1 MTIALTIFDSI
12 YDNSTS
18 KRVDYNNFDQFEQIL
33 YKLANEKTFKQ
44 KKDAPLISPATYVEN
59 SKRANANVVAWG
71 GFGIVDVD
79 DYVGNVEDIHRQYE
93 EYRYVCYSTA
103 SSTKENPKFR
113 LVFPLTKWVDSEQI
127 KHFWYALNK
136 EIGDIA
142 DVQTKDLSRMYYI
155 PATYEGAYNFI
166 FSHDGKVMNPDELM
180 EKHRYISNSSDSF
193 FDRLPPAI
201 REGLIEHRKQQL
213 NNTNFSWSGY
223 ADCPFVNKRQVE
235 EYKAITGGGWYY
247 KMYQIMVS
255 TASNAMKRGYP
266 ITAQEIAYICR
277 DLDNNTGMWY
287 GSRDLN
293 KEADRAI
300 EYIFRSNI

>member
-1 MTIALTIFDSI
+1 MVSLTIFDSI
-12 YDNSTS
+12 YDNNTS
-18 KRVDYNNFDQFEQIL
+18 KRVDYKDFDQFEQIL
-33 YKLANEKTFKQ
+33 YKLAKEKSFKQ
-44 KKDAPLISPATYVEN
+44 KKDAPLISPATYVES

-79 DYVGNVEDIHRQYE
+79 DYVGTVEDIQKQYE
-93 EYRYVCYSTA
+93 EYRYICYSTA

-113 LVFPLTKWVDSEQI
+113 LVFPLTKWVDNEQI

-155 PATYEGAYNFI
+155 PATYEGAHNFI
-166 FSHDGKVMNPDELM
+166 FSHDGKIMDPDELM
-180 EKHRYISNSSDSF
+180 EKHRYISTSDSF
-193 FDRLPPAI
+193 FDRLPESI
-201 REGLIEHRKQQL
+201 RNGLIEHRKQQL
-213 NNTNFSWSGY
+213 NNKDFTWTSY
-223 ADCPFVNKRQVE
+223 RDCPFVNQRQVE
-235 EYKAITGGGWYY
+235 EYKKISGTGWYY
-247 KMYQIMVS
+247 KMYQIMV
-255 TASNAMKRGYP
+255 TVAGNATKRGYP

-277 DLDNNTGMWY
+277 DLDNDTGGWY
-287 GSRDLN
+287 GKRDLT

>member
-1 MTIALTIFDSI
+1 MVSLTIFDSI
-12 YDNSTS
+12 YDNNTS
-18 KRVDYNNFDQFEQIL
+18 KRVDYKDFDQFEQIL
-33 YKLANEKTFKQ
+33 YKLAKEKTFKQ

-79 DYVGNVEDIHRQYE
+79 DYVGDIEDIHKQYE
-93 EYRYVCYSTA
+93 EYQYVCYSTA

-142 DVQTKDLSRMYYI
+142 DAQTKDLSRMYYI

-166 FSHDGKVMNPDELM
+166 FSHEGKVMNPDELM
-180 EKHRYISNSSDSF
+180 EKHRYISTSDSF
-193 FDRLPPAI
+193 FDRLPESI
-201 REGLIEHRKQQL
+201 RNGLIEHRKQQL
-213 NNTNFSWSGY
+213 NNKDFTWTSY
-223 ADCPFVNKRQVE
+223 RDCPFVNQKQVE
-235 EYKAITGGGWYY
+235 EYKKISGTGWYY
-247 KMYQIMVS
+247 KMYQIMV
-255 TASNAMKRGYP
+255 TVAGNATKRGYP

-277 DLDNNTGMWY
+277 DLDNDTGGWY
-287 GSRDLN
+287 GKRDLT

>member
-18 KRVDYNNFDQFEQIL
+18 KRVDYNDFDQFEQIL
-33 YKLANEKTFKQ
+33 YKLANEKHFKQ
-44 KKDAPLISPATYVEN
+44 KKGAPLISPATYVEN

-79 DYVGNVEDIHRQYE
+79 DYVGDIEDIHKQYE
-93 EYRYVCYSTA
+93 KYRYVCYSTA

-113 LVFPLTKWVDSEQI
+113 LVFPLTKWVNNEQI

-142 DVQTKDLSRMYYI
+142 DAQTKDLSRMYYI
-155 PATYEGAYNFI
+155 PGTYLNAYNFI
-166 FSHDGKVMNPDELM
+166 FSHDGKVMDPDELM
-180 EKHRYISNSSDSF
+180 EKHRYISTNDSF
-193 FDRLPPAI
+193 FDRLPEAI
-201 REGLIEHRKQQL
+201 RDGLIQHRKSQL
-213 NNTNFSWSGY
+213 NNTDFSWSSY
-223 ADCPFVNKRQVE
+223 RDCPFVNKRQVE
-235 EYKAITGGGWYY
+235 EYKQLSGTGWYY
-247 KMYQIMVS
+247 KMYQIMIS
-255 TASNAMKRGYP
+255 IASNAMKRGYP

-277 DLDNNTGMWY
+277 DLDNDTGGWY
-287 GSRDLN
+287 GKRDLT